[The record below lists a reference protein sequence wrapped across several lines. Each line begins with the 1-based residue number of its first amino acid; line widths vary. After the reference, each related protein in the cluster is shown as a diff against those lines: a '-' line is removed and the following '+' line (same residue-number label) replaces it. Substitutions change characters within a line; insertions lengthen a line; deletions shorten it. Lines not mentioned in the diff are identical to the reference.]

1 MWKKKFG
8 KTNLRQIF
16 WLALLLKPVSKF
28 PSLLYGLGHETW
40 KMIPTSEASTG
51 QDLVTQH
58 LNQTLTHVEL
68 AARSEFSQMTLN
80 KINYNKIH
88 I

>member
-1 MWKKKFG
+1 M
-8 KTNLRQIF
+8 R
-16 WLALLLKPVSKF
+16 
-28 PSLLYGLGHETW
+28 HE
-40 KMIPTSEASTG
+40 MIPTSEASTG

-80 KINYNKIH
+80 NEKNYNKIH